1 MTGADVRV
9 IQPPTEKALRCCSS
23 LLFAQEYQAACWA
36 VFVAPFYWLNQI
48 QGGDRKMVGNKA
60 LNLAMVGQA
69 GFSTISGFVVS
80 AAVLRQFLA
89 TVERLEPLFVDF
101 PDSSLHIDTC
111 NSEQLMATAKRIRQ
125 AILGCDLPD
134 ELLTALEQ
142 AACHRP
148 GSFWIL
154 RPSLALDAPPG
165 QRLTNPIVDF
175 KAGAIFES
183 VVRPSQQVELALGL
197 KQIWAQLFSARSL
210 LYWERCSIRLPQ
222 VKLAVLI
229 QPLYP
234 AIATGVAQVL
244 NQRIEIAAVPG
255 LGTALIRGEAQ
266 PDRYRF
272 NLQSGELITMQA
284 GNASVRYHVGAEAHL
299 EPIYFSPD
307 DQPLPL
313 DAEQFKGF
321 VQQLQ
326 KLERQFGQPLEVEWV
341 LASVDAAPPDFWLT
355 QVTPDVPVPW
365 LTLAVAEPALP
376 VQVQDTEAPDTAP
389 LLSGISVSSGQAL
402 AQVMQVTALAPPPGA
417 DLAGKVLVAKSL
429 PASWLPLL
437 SQVAAVVTEQG
448 SLTCHGAIIARE
460 VGIPAVMG
468 VAGAMAKLV
477 PGCLVHVD
485 GDRGC
490 VSLLRAAA
498 ISVSPAPTHLP
509 FPSTAGLQ
517 TQLMVNL
524 SQPESLPQLA
534 QLPIA
539 GVGLLRSELLALSV
553 LDGQHPDEWLRQ
565 GQQQQLAERLA
576 NRIQVFAAAMTPR
589 PVFYR
594 CMDLRSY
601 EFQGLQGSPVV
612 EVNPMLGKRGTWRY
626 QNQPELLQLQLRAL
640 MQVQQAGYTNLR
652 LLLPF
657 VRTVEEF
664 QCCHRIIGQSGL
676 LQNPDFQV
684 WIMAEV
690 PSVIFLLPDFVEAG
704 VQGISIGTNDLTQ
717 LLLGVDRDQPE
728 FSAAYNECH
737 SAVRRAIAQLA
748 QTATQLGIPCSICGQ
763 VTAHYPQMIEHLIQW
778 GVTSISVEPGALA
791 ATQQA
796 IAQAEQAVSLPTQK

>member
-1 MTGADVRV
+1 M
-9 IQPPTEKALRCCSS
+9 
-23 LLFAQEYQAACWA
+23 
-36 VFVAPFYWLNQI
+36 APFYWLNQI
-48 QGGDRKMVGNKA
+48 QVSDRRIVGNKA
-60 LNLAMVGQA
+60 LNLAVVGQA
-69 GFSTISGFVVS
+69 GFSTVSGFVVS
-80 AAVLRQFLA
+80 AALLQQFLA

-101 PDSSLHIDTC
+101 PDSSLHIDTR
-111 NSEQLMATAKRIRQ
+111 NPEQLMATAKRIRQ
-125 AILGCDLPD
+125 AILRCDLPD
-134 ELLTALEQ
+134 ELLTALGQ
-142 AACHRP
+142 VVRHHP
-148 GSFWIL
+148 GSCWIL
-154 RPSLALDAPPG
+154 RPSLALDLPPG
-165 QRLTNPIVDF
+165 ERSANPIVDF
-175 KAGAIFES
+175 KAGALFES
-183 VVRPSQQVELALGL
+183 VISPSQEVELALGL
-197 KQIWAQLFSARSL
+197 KQVWAQLFSARSL
-210 LYWERCSIRLPQ
+210 LYWQHCSIRLPQ
-222 VKLAVLI
+222 VNLAVLI

-234 AIATGVAQVL
+234 AIATGVAQVI
-244 NQRIEIAAVPG
+244 NQQIEIAAVPG
-255 LGTALIRGEAQ
+255 LGIAFIRGETQ

-272 NLQSGELITMQA
+272 DLQSGDLLTMQA
-284 GNASVRYHVGAEAHL
+284 GNASISYHVDDQAHL
-299 EPIYFSPD
+299 EPIYFSPND
-307 DQPLPL
+307 RPLPL
-313 DAEQFKGF
+313 DTRQFERF
-321 VQQLQ
+321 IQQLQ

-341 LASVDAAPPDFWLT
+341 LASVDAALPDFWLT
-355 QVTPDVPVPW
+355 QITPHVPVSW
-365 LTLAVAEPALP
+365 LTKVAPETALP
-376 VQVQDTEAPDTAP
+376 VLESKTGVPDTAP

-402 AQVMQVTALAPPPGA
+402 AQVVQVTASAPPLNA
-417 DLAGKVLVAKSL
+417 DLAGKVLVAASL

-437 SQVAAVVTEQG
+437 HQVAAVVTEQG
-448 SLTCHGAIIARE
+448 SLTCHSAIIARE

-468 VAGAMAKLV
+468 VAGAMAKLA

-490 VSLLRAAA
+490 VSLLRAAEEV
-498 ISVSPAPTHLP
+498 SVSPSLPYLP
-509 FPSTAGLQ
+509 FSSTTGLQ

-565 GQQQQLAERLA
+565 GQQGQLAERLA
-576 NRIQVFAAAMTPR
+576 TQIQAFAAAMTPR

-594 CMDLRSY
+594 CMDLRSH
-601 EFQGLQGSPVV
+601 EFQGLKGSPSV

-640 MQVQQAGYTNLR
+640 MQVQQMGYANLR

-664 QCCHRIIGQSGL
+664 QFCHRVIGQSGL

-690 PSVIFLLPDFVEAG
+690 PCVIFLLSDFVEAG

-717 LLLGVDRDQPE
+717 LLLGVDRDQSE

-737 SAVRRAIAQLA
+737 PAVQKAIAQLA

-763 VTAHYPQMIEHLIQW
+763 ATAHYPQMIEQLIQW

-791 ATQQA
+791 ATQRA
-796 IAQAEQAVSLPTQK
+796 IAQAEQAASLLT